1 MSTTTVSKLATAL
14 KIETEKLIAQLNDA
28 GIIVSVETDTITND
42 QKLTLLNHLRGSHGT
57 KTEIKSP
64 KKLTVN
70 RRSQS
75 ELKLSGGFGTSRTV
89 NVEVRKKATY
99 VNKDSLLE
107 EAKEAEEIERLAKE
121 AAEKEAQED
130 AKRKVEEAKSTELNP
145 QAEQVA
151 DPIQAPESQNI
162 NDPIKDKAKKKWKKT
177 KHEKPSDPFEMKE
190 LHVKGNVKK
199 RKKRQV
205 KRSVN
210 LSSIDQ
216 SHSFEKPTQPVV
228 KSIEIPTSISPQEI
242 AQKLAMKVS
251 EVISVMIGQG
261 IMATG
266 NDHIDQDTAILVIE
280 ELGHKA
286 IPMDE
291 RSVEDSV
298 FDEQINEND
307 ALKRPP
313 VVTIMGHVDHGK
325 TSLLDYIRK
334 SKVTDGEAGGITQH
348 IGAYTIDVKEQRIT
362 FLDTPGHAA
371 FSQMRSR
378 GANITD
384 IVILVVSA
392 DDGVKPQTEEAIEH
406 ARNAGV
412 PIIVAINK
420 IDKPEANPEKVKN
433 ELMGLEIIP
442 EELGGDVLFV
452 NVSALNGDGVD
463 HLLESILLQSEVL
476 ELTAPFEGR
485 PIGSVIES
493 GVESG
498 KGPVATVLVSEGR
511 LNKGDLVIVGEEYGK
526 ARILLN
532 EMGEELTEAN
542 PSMPVKVYGLS
553 GAPNTGD
560 ELRQADSERQAKE
573 ISDSRKENRK
583 KNTLNEKQ
591 AQKMKSFMESSGTD
605 KKVISVMIKADVR
618 GSAEAIKDS
627 LLNLSNEEVDV
638 DIISNSIGGITESDL
653 NLADASNAFVIGFNV
668 RADNT
673 ARKLLKDSSVEVKY
687 YSIIYE
693 TIEDISNMISGLS
706 APIIRE
712 EICGLAEVRDVFDS
726 PSLGKIAGCLVIDGT
741 VIRAN
746 PIRVLRDNTVIYE
759 GELESLRRFKDDV
772 NEVKSGTECGIG
784 VKNYNDVKVGDQ
796 IECYRTIEVKK

>member
-14 KIETEKLIAQLNDA
+14 KIKPEKLISQLNEA
-28 GIIVSVETDTITND
+28 GISVSTDLDTITND
-42 QKLTLLNHLRGSHGT
+42 QKLTLLNHLRGSHAT
-57 KTEIKSP
+57 KSEIKSP

-89 NVEVRKKATY
+89 NVEVKKKTTY

-107 EAKEAEEIERLAKE
+107 EAKAAEETEKVAKEAEEKKAI
-121 AAEKEAQED
+121 Q
-130 AKRKVEEAKSTELNP
+130 EAKMKEGESRAYDSSQEKKQTPSTTDNL
-145 QAEQVA
+145 
-151 DPIQAPESQNI
+151 ESQNI
-162 NDPIKDKAKKKWKKT
+162 NQPSKEQAKKKWKKT

-190 LHVKGNVKK
+190 LHVKGNVKR

-205 KRSVN
+205 RRSVN
-210 LSSIDQ
+210 LSTIDQ
-216 SHSFEKPTQPVV
+216 SHSFEKPNAPVV

-251 EVISVMIGQG
+251 EIISVMIGQG

-266 NDHIDQDTAILVIE
+266 NDHIDQDTAILVVE

-291 RSVEDSV
+291 RSIEDSV
-298 FDEQINEND
+298 FDEQINENE

-348 IGAYTIDVKEQRIT
+348 IGAYTIDVNDKEIT

-384 IVILVVSA
+384 IVILVVAA
-392 DDGVKPQTEEAIEH
+392 DDGVKPQTEEAIDH
-406 ARNAGV
+406 AKNAGV
-412 PIIVAINK
+412 PIIVAVNK
-420 IDKPEANPEKVKN
+420 IDKPEANAEKVKN
-433 ELMGLEIIP
+433 DLMGFEIIP
-442 EELGGDVLFV
+442 EDLGGDVMFV
-452 NVSALNGDGVD
+452 NVSAISGEGVD
-463 HLLESILLQSEVL
+463 DLLESILLQSEVL
-476 ELTAPFEGR
+476 DLSAPYEGR
-485 PIGSVIES
+485 PIGTVIES

-498 KGPVATVLVSEGR
+498 KGPVATILISEGK
-511 LNKGDLVIVGEEYGK
+511 LTKGDLIIVGEEYGR

-532 EMGEELTEAN
+532 EMGEELTEAS

-553 GAPNTGD
+553 GAPNTGN
-560 ELRQADSERQAKE
+560 ELRQVESEKQAKE
-573 ISDSRKENRK
+573 ISESRKDNRK

-591 AQKMKSFMESSGTD
+591 AQKMKSFMESTGTD

-627 LLNLSNEEVDV
+627 LMKLSNEEVEV

-653 NLADASNAFVIGFNV
+653 NLAEASDAFVIGFNV

-673 ARKLLKDSSVEVKY
+673 ARKLLKESPVEVKY

-693 TIEDISNMISGLS
+693 TIEDISNMISGMA

-741 VIRAN
+741 VIRSN
-746 PIRVLRDNTVIYE
+746 PIRVLRENTVIYE

-772 NEVKSGTECGIG
+772 KEVKSGTECGIG
-784 VKNYNDVKVGDQ
+784 VKNYNDVKSGDQ
-796 IECYRTIEVKK
+796 IECYRTVEVKK

>member
-121 AAEKEAQED
+121 AAEKEAQDD

-406 ARNAGV
+406 ARNADV

>member
-14 KIETEKLIAQLNDA
+14 KIKPEKLISQLNDA
-28 GIIVSVETDTITND
+28 GITVSNDLDTITND

-57 KTEIKSP
+57 KSEIKSP

-89 NVEVRKKATY
+89 NEEVKKKTTY

-107 EAKEAEEIERLAKE
+107 EAKAAEETEKVAKEAEEKIAI
-121 AAEKEAQED
+121 
-130 AKRKVEEAKSTELNP
+130 EEAKMKEEESRANDTSQKKKQASSTPNN
-145 QAEQVA
+145 
-151 DPIQAPESQNI
+151 IESQNI
-162 NDPIKDKAKKKWKKT
+162 NEPIKEQAKKKWKKT
-177 KHEKPSDPFEMKE
+177 KHEKSSDPFEMKE
-190 LHVKGNVKK
+190 LHVKGNVKR

-205 KRSVN
+205 RRSVN
-210 LSSIDQ
+210 LSTIDQ
-216 SHSFEKPTQPVV
+216 SHSFEKPNAPVV

-242 AQKLAMKVS
+242 AQKLSMKVS
-251 EVISVMIGQG
+251 EIISVMIGQG

-266 NDHIDQDTAILVIE
+266 NDHIDQDTAILVVE

-298 FDEQINEND
+298 FDEQINENE

-348 IGAYTIDVKEQRIT
+348 IGAYTIDVNDKEIT

-384 IVILVVSA
+384 IVILVVAA
-392 DDGVKPQTEEAIEH
+392 DDGVKPQTEEAIDH
-406 ARNAGV
+406 AKNAGV
-412 PIIVAINK
+412 PIIVAVNK
-420 IDKPEANPEKVKN
+420 IDKPEANQEKVRN
-433 ELMGLEIIP
+433 DLMGFEIIP
-442 EELGGDVLFV
+442 EDLGGDVMFV
-452 NVSALNGDGVD
+452 NVSAITGEGVED
-463 HLLESILLQSEVL
+463 LLESILLQSEVL
-476 ELTAPFEGR
+476 DLSAPFEGR
-485 PIGSVIES
+485 PIGTVIES

-498 KGPVATVLVSEGR
+498 KGPVATILISEGK
-511 LNKGDLVIVGEEYGK
+511 LTKGDLIIVGEEYGRS
-526 ARILLN
+526 RILLN
-532 EMGEELTEAN
+532 EMGEELTEAT

-553 GAPNTGD
+553 GAPNTGN
-560 ELRQADSERQAKE
+560 ELRQVDSEKQAKE
-573 ISDSRKENRK
+573 ISESRKDNRK

-591 AQKMKSFMESSGTD
+591 AQKMKSFMESTNTD

-627 LLNLSNEEVDV
+627 LLKLSNDEVEV

-653 NLADASNAFVIGFNV
+653 NLAEASDAFVIGFNV

-673 ARKLLKDSSVEVKY
+673 ARKLLKESPVEIRY

-693 TIEDISNMISGLS
+693 TIEDINNMISGLA

-741 VIRAN
+741 VIRSN
-746 PIRVLRDNTVIYE
+746 PIRVLRENTVIYE

-772 NEVKSGTECGIG
+772 KEVKSGTECGIG
-784 VKNYNDVKVGDQ
+784 VKNYNDVKSGDQ
-796 IECYRTIEVKK
+796 IECYRTVEVKK

>member
-14 KIETEKLIAQLNDA
+14 KIEPEKLISQLNDA
-28 GIIVSVETDTITND
+28 GITVSNDLDTITND

-57 KTEIKSP
+57 KSEIKSP

-89 NVEVRKKATY
+89 NVEVKKKTTY

-107 EAKEAEEIERLAKE
+107 EAKAAEETEKVAKEAEEKIAIEE
-121 AAEKEAQED
+121 
-130 AKRKVEEAKSTELNP
+130 AKRKQDESRAHDLSQEKK
-145 QAEQVA
+145 
-151 DPIQAPESQNI
+151 QAPSTPNNIESQNI
-162 NDPIKDKAKKKWKKT
+162 NEPIKEQAKKKWKKT
-177 KHEKPSDPFEMKE
+177 KHEKSSDPFEMKE
-190 LHVKGNVKK
+190 LHVKGNVKR

-205 KRSVN
+205 RRSVN
-210 LSSIDQ
+210 LSTIDQ
-216 SHSFEKPTQPVV
+216 SHSFEKPNAPVV

-242 AQKLAMKVS
+242 AQKLSMKVS
-251 EVISVMIGQG
+251 EIISVMIGQG

-266 NDHIDQDTAILVIE
+266 NDHIDQDTAILVVE

-298 FDEQINEND
+298 FDEQINENE

-348 IGAYTIDVKEQRIT
+348 IGAYTIDVNDKEIT

-384 IVILVVSA
+384 IVILVVAA
-392 DDGVKPQTEEAIEH
+392 DDGVKPQTEEAIDH
-406 ARNAGV
+406 AKNAGV
-412 PIIVAINK
+412 PIIVAVNK
-420 IDKPEANPEKVKN
+420 IDKPEANQEKVRN
-433 ELMGLEIIP
+433 DLMGFEIIP
-442 EELGGDVLFV
+442 EDLGGDVMFV
-452 NVSALNGDGVD
+452 NVSAISGEGVED
-463 HLLESILLQSEVL
+463 LLESILLQSEVL
-476 ELTAPFEGR
+476 DLSAPFEGR
-485 PIGSVIES
+485 PIGTVIES

-498 KGPVATVLVSEGR
+498 KGPVATILISEGK
-511 LNKGDLVIVGEEYGK
+511 LTKGDLIIVGEEYGRS
-526 ARILLN
+526 RILLN
-532 EMGEELTEAN
+532 EMGEELTEAT

-553 GAPNTGD
+553 GAPNTGN
-560 ELRQADSERQAKE
+560 ELRQVDSEKQAKE
-573 ISDSRKENRK
+573 ISESRKDNRK

-591 AQKMKSFMESSGTD
+591 AQKMKSFMESTNTD

-627 LLNLSNEEVDV
+627 LLKLSNEEVEV

-653 NLADASNAFVIGFNV
+653 NLAEASNAFVIGFNV

-673 ARKLLKDSSVEVKY
+673 ARKLLKESPVEIRY

-693 TIEDISNMISGLS
+693 TIEDISNMISGLA

-741 VIRAN
+741 VIRSN
-746 PIRVLRDNTVIYE
+746 PIRVLRENTVIYE

-772 NEVKSGTECGIG
+772 KEVKSGTECGIG
-784 VKNYNDVKVGDQ
+784 VKNYNDVKSGDQ
-796 IECYRTIEVKK
+796 IECYRTVEVKK

>member
-14 KIETEKLIAQLNDA
+14 KIEPEKLISQLNDA
-28 GIIVSVETDTITND
+28 GITVSNDLDTITND

-57 KTEIKSP
+57 KSEIKSP

-89 NVEVRKKATY
+89 NVEVKKKTTY

-107 EAKEAEEIERLAKE
+107 EAKAAEETEKVAKEAEEKIAIEE
-121 AAEKEAQED
+121 
-130 AKRKVEEAKSTELNP
+130 AKRKEEVSRAHDTNQKKKQASSTPNNL
-145 QAEQVA
+145 
-151 DPIQAPESQNI
+151 ESQNI
-162 NDPIKDKAKKKWKKT
+162 NEPSKEQAKKKWKKT
-177 KHEKPSDPFEMKE
+177 KHEKSSDPFEMKE
-190 LHVKGNVKK
+190 LHVKGNVKR

-205 KRSVN
+205 RRSVN
-210 LSSIDQ
+210 LSTIDQ
-216 SHSFEKPTQPVV
+216 SHSFEKPNAPVV

-242 AQKLAMKVS
+242 AQKLSMKVS
-251 EVISVMIGQG
+251 EIISVMIGQG

-266 NDHIDQDTAILVIE
+266 NDHIDQDTAILVVE

-298 FDEQINEND
+298 FDEQINENE

-348 IGAYTIDVKEQRIT
+348 IGAYTIDVNDKEIT

-384 IVILVVSA
+384 IVILVVAA
-392 DDGVKPQTEEAIEH
+392 DDGVKPQTEEAIDH
-406 ARNAGV
+406 AKNAGV
-412 PIIVAINK
+412 PIIVAVNK
-420 IDKPEANPEKVKN
+420 IDKPEANQEKVRN
-433 ELMGLEIIP
+433 DLMGFEIIP
-442 EELGGDVLFV
+442 EDLGGDVMFV
-452 NVSALNGDGVD
+452 NVSAITGEGVED
-463 HLLESILLQSEVL
+463 LLESILLQSEVL
-476 ELTAPFEGR
+476 DLSAPFEGR
-485 PIGSVIES
+485 PIGTVIES

-498 KGPVATVLVSEGR
+498 KGPVATILISEGK
-511 LNKGDLVIVGEEYGK
+511 LTKGDLIIVGEEYGRS
-526 ARILLN
+526 RILLN
-532 EMGEELTEAN
+532 EMGEELTEAT

-553 GAPNTGD
+553 GAPNTGN
-560 ELRQADSERQAKE
+560 ELRQVDSEKQAKE
-573 ISDSRKENRK
+573 ISESRKDNRK

-591 AQKMKSFMESSGTD
+591 AQKMKSFMESTNTD

-627 LLNLSNEEVDV
+627 LLKLSNEEVEV

-653 NLADASNAFVIGFNV
+653 NLAEASDAFVIGFNV

-673 ARKLLKDSSVEVKY
+673 ARKLLKESPVEVRY

-693 TIEDISNMISGLS
+693 TIEDISNMISGLA

-741 VIRAN
+741 VIRSK
-746 PIRVLRDNTVIYE
+746 PIRVLRENTVIYE

-772 NEVKSGTECGIG
+772 KEVKSGTECGIG
-784 VKNYNDVKVGDQ
+784 VKNYNDVKSGDQ
-796 IECYRTIEVKK
+796 IECYRTVEVKK

>member
-14 KIETEKLIAQLNDA
+14 KIEPEKLISQLNDA
-28 GIIVSVETDTITND
+28 GITVSNDLDTITND
-42 QKLTLLNHLRGSHGT
+42 QKLMLLNHLRGSHGT
-57 KTEIKSP
+57 KSEIKSP

-89 NVEVRKKATY
+89 NVEVKKKTTY

-107 EAKEAEEIERLAKE
+107 EAKAAEETEKVAKEAEEKIAI
-121 AAEKEAQED
+121 
-130 AKRKVEEAKSTELNP
+130 EEAKMKEEESRANDTSQKKKEASSTPNN
-145 QAEQVA
+145 
-151 DPIQAPESQNI
+151 IESQNI
-162 NDPIKDKAKKKWKKT
+162 NEPIKEQAKKKWKKT
-177 KHEKPSDPFEMKE
+177 KHEKSSDPFEMKE
-190 LHVKGNVKK
+190 LHVKGNVKR

-205 KRSVN
+205 RRSVN
-210 LSSIDQ
+210 LSTIDQ
-216 SHSFEKPTQPVV
+216 SHSFEKPNAPVV

-242 AQKLAMKVS
+242 AQKLSMKVS
-251 EVISVMIGQG
+251 EIISVMIGQG

-266 NDHIDQDTAILVIE
+266 NDHIDQDTAILVVE

-298 FDEQINEND
+298 FDEQINENE

-348 IGAYTIDVKEQRIT
+348 IGAYTIDVNDKEIT

-384 IVILVVSA
+384 IVILVVAA
-392 DDGVKPQTEEAIEH
+392 DDGVKPQTEEAIDH
-406 ARNAGV
+406 AKNAGV
-412 PIIVAINK
+412 PIIVAVNK
-420 IDKPEANPEKVKN
+420 IDKPEANQEKVRN
-433 ELMGLEIIP
+433 DLMGFEIIP
-442 EELGGDVLFV
+442 EDLGGDVMFV
-452 NVSALNGDGVD
+452 NVSAITGEGVED
-463 HLLESILLQSEVL
+463 LLESILLQSEVL
-476 ELTAPFEGR
+476 DLSAPFEGR
-485 PIGSVIES
+485 PIGTVIES

-498 KGPVATVLVSEGR
+498 KGPVATILISEGK
-511 LNKGDLVIVGEEYGK
+511 LTKGDLIIVGEEYGRS
-526 ARILLN
+526 RILLN
-532 EMGEELTEAN
+532 EMGEELTEAT

-553 GAPNTGD
+553 GAPNTGN
-560 ELRQADSERQAKE
+560 ELRQVDSEKQAKE
-573 ISDSRKENRK
+573 ISESRKDNRK

-591 AQKMKSFMESSGTD
+591 AQKMKSFMESTNTD

-627 LLNLSNEEVDV
+627 LLKLSNEEVEV

-653 NLADASNAFVIGFNV
+653 NLAEASDAFVIGFNV

-673 ARKLLKDSSVEVKY
+673 ARKLLKESPVEIRY

-693 TIEDISNMISGLS
+693 TIEDISNMISGLA

-741 VIRAN
+741 VIRSN
-746 PIRVLRDNTVIYE
+746 PIRVLRENTVIYE

-772 NEVKSGTECGIG
+772 KEVKSGTECGIG
-784 VKNYNDVKVGDQ
+784 VKNYNDVKSGDQ
-796 IECYRTIEVKK
+796 IECYRTVEVKK

>member
-14 KIETEKLIAQLNDA
+14 KIKPEKLISQLKDA
-28 GIIVSVETDTITND
+28 GISVSAESDTITND

-57 KTEIKSP
+57 KSEIKSP

-89 NVEVRKKATY
+89 NVEIRKKATY

-107 EAKEAEEIERLAKE
+107 EAKAAEESEKSAKEAEEKIAIE
-121 AAEKEAQED
+121 EAQKEE
-130 AKRKVEEAKSTELNP
+130 VEKS
-145 QAEQVA
+145 
-151 DPIQAPESQNI
+151 IESTTQ
-162 NDPIKDKAKKKWKKT
+162 IKESDRTSDSQITNEPTKDQQKKKWKKT
-177 KHEKPSDPFEMKE
+177 KHEKPVDPFEMKE
-190 LHVKGNVKK
+190 LHVKGNVKR
-199 RKKRQV
+199 RKKRQP

-216 SHSFEKPTQPVV
+216 SHTFEKPTQAVV
-228 KSIEIPTSISPQEI
+228 KTIDIPTSISPQEI

-266 NDHIDQDTAILVIE
+266 NDHIDQDTAILVVE

-286 IPMDE
+286 LPMDE
-291 RSVEDSV
+291 RSIEDSV
-298 FDEQINEND
+298 FDQQINEHE
-307 ALKRPP
+307 AAKRPP

-334 SKVTDGEAGGITQH
+334 TKVTEGEAGGITQH
-348 IGAYTIDVKEQRIT
+348 IGAYTIDVNNQQIT

-384 IVILVVSA
+384 IVILVVAS

-420 IDKPEANPEKVKN
+420 IDKPEANTEKVKN
-433 ELMGLEIIP
+433 ELMGLEVIP
-442 EELGGDVLFV
+442 EDLGGDVLFV
-452 NVSALNGDGVD
+452 NVSAHSGEGIED
-463 HLLESILLQSEVL
+463 LLESILLQAEVL
-476 ELTAPFEGR
+476 DLNAPFEGR

-498 KGPVATVLVSEGR
+498 KGAVATILISEGK
-511 LNKGDLVIVGEEYGK
+511 LAKGDLIIVGEEFGR

-532 EMGEELTEAN
+532 EIGEQLSEAT

-560 ELRQADSERQAKE
+560 ELRQVDSERQAKE
-573 ISDSRKENRK
+573 ISESRKENRK

-591 AQKMKSFMESSGTD
+591 AQKMKSFMESSDTN
-605 KKVISVMIKADVR
+605 KKVISIMIKADVR

-627 LLNLSNEEVDV
+627 LLKLSNDEVEI

-653 NLADASNAFVIGFNV
+653 NLAEASDSFVIGFNV
-668 RADNT
+668 RADNS
-673 ARKLLKDSSVEVKY
+673 ARKLLKDSPIEVKY

-693 TIEDISNMISGLS
+693 TIEDISNMVSGMAS
-706 APIIRE
+706 PVIKE
-712 EICGLAEVRDVFDS
+712 EICGLAEVRDIFDS

-741 VIRAN
+741 VIKSN

-784 VKNYNDVKVGDQ
+784 VKNYNDVKAGDQ
-796 IECYRTIEVKK
+796 IECYRSVEVKK

>member
-14 KIETEKLIAQLNDA
+14 KIKPEKLISQLNDA
-28 GIIVSVETDTITND
+28 GITVSNDLDTITND

-57 KTEIKSP
+57 KSEIKSP

-89 NVEVRKKATY
+89 NVEVKKKTTY

-107 EAKEAEEIERLAKE
+107 EAKAAEETEKVAKEAEEKIAIEE
-121 AAEKEAQED
+121 
-130 AKRKVEEAKSTELNP
+130 AKRKEEESRANDTSQKKKQESSTPNNL
-145 QAEQVA
+145 
-151 DPIQAPESQNI
+151 ESQNI
-162 NDPIKDKAKKKWKKT
+162 NEPSKEQAKKKWKKT
-177 KHEKPSDPFEMKE
+177 KHEKSSDPFEMKE
-190 LHVKGNVKK
+190 LHVKGNVK
-199 RKKRQV
+199 RRRKRQV
-205 KRSVN
+205 RRSVN
-210 LSSIDQ
+210 LSTIDQ
-216 SHSFEKPTQPVV
+216 SHSFEKPNAPVV

-242 AQKLAMKVS
+242 AQKLSMKVN
-251 EVISVMIGQG
+251 EIISVMIGQG

-266 NDHIDQDTAILVIE
+266 NDHIDQDTAILVVE

-298 FDEQINEND
+298 FDEQINENE

-334 SKVTDGEAGGITQH
+334 SKVTDEEAGGITQH
-348 IGAYTIDVKEQRIT
+348 IGAYTIDVNDKEIT

-384 IVILVVSA
+384 IVILVVAA
-392 DDGVKPQTEEAIEH
+392 DDGVKPQTEEAIDH
-406 ARNAGV
+406 AKNAGV
-412 PIIVAINK
+412 PIIVAVNK
-420 IDKPEANPEKVKN
+420 IDKPEANQEKVRN
-433 ELMGLEIIP
+433 DLMGFEIIP
-442 EELGGDVLFV
+442 EDLGGDVMFV
-452 NVSALNGDGVD
+452 NVSAISGEGVED
-463 HLLESILLQSEVL
+463 LLDSILLQSEVL
-476 ELTAPFEGR
+476 DLSAPFEGR
-485 PIGSVIES
+485 PIGTVIES

-498 KGPVATVLVSEGR
+498 KGPVATILIREGK
-511 LNKGDLVIVGEEYGK
+511 LTKGDLIIVGEEYGRS
-526 ARILLN
+526 RILLN
-532 EMGEELTEAN
+532 EMGEELTEAT

-553 GAPNTGD
+553 GAPNTGN
-560 ELRQADSERQAKE
+560 ELRQVDSEKQAKE
-573 ISDSRKENRK
+573 ISESRKDNRK

-591 AQKMKSFMESSGTD
+591 AQKMKSFMESTNTD

-627 LLNLSNEEVDV
+627 LLKLSNEEVEV

-653 NLADASNAFVIGFNV
+653 NLAEASDAFVIGFNV

-673 ARKLLKDSSVEVKY
+673 ARKLLKESPVEIRY

-693 TIEDISNMISGLS
+693 TIEDISNMISGLA

-741 VIRAN
+741 VIRSN
-746 PIRVLRDNTVIYE
+746 PIRVLRENTVIYE

-772 NEVKSGTECGIG
+772 KEVKSGTECGIG
-784 VKNYNDVKVGDQ
+784 VKNYNDVKSGDQ
-796 IECYRTIEVKK
+796 IECYRTVEVKK

>member
-14 KIETEKLIAQLNDA
+14 KIEPEKLISQLNDA
-28 GIIVSVETDTITND
+28 GITVSNDLDTITND

-57 KTEIKSP
+57 KSEIKSP

-89 NVEVRKKATY
+89 NVEVKKKTTY

-107 EAKEAEEIERLAKE
+107 EAKAAEETEKVAKEAEEKIAIEE
-121 AAEKEAQED
+121 
-130 AKRKVEEAKSTELNP
+130 AKRKQDESRAH
-145 QAEQVA
+145 
-151 DPIQAPESQNI
+151 DPSQEKKQAPSTPNNIESQNI
-162 NDPIKDKAKKKWKKT
+162 NEPIKEQAKKKWKKT
-177 KHEKPSDPFEMKE
+177 KHEKSSDPFEMKE
-190 LHVKGNVKK
+190 LHVKGNVKR

-205 KRSVN
+205 RRSVN
-210 LSSIDQ
+210 LSTIDQ
-216 SHSFEKPTQPVV
+216 SHSFEKPNAPVV

-242 AQKLAMKVS
+242 AQKLSMKVS
-251 EVISVMIGQG
+251 EIISVMIGQG

-266 NDHIDQDTAILVIE
+266 NDHIDQDTAILVVE
-280 ELGHKA
+280 ELGHEA

-298 FDEQINEND
+298 FDEQINENE

-348 IGAYTIDVKEQRIT
+348 IGAYTIDVDDKEIT

-384 IVILVVSA
+384 IVILVVAA
-392 DDGVKPQTEEAIEH
+392 DDGVKPQTEEAIDH
-406 ARNAGV
+406 AKNAGV
-412 PIIVAINK
+412 PIIVAVNK
-420 IDKPEANPEKVKN
+420 IDKPEANQEKVRN
-433 ELMGLEIIP
+433 DLMGFEIIP
-442 EELGGDVLFV
+442 EDLGGDVMFV
-452 NVSALNGDGVD
+452 NVSAITGEGVED
-463 HLLESILLQSEVL
+463 LLESILLQSEVL
-476 ELTAPFEGR
+476 DLSAPFEGR
-485 PIGSVIES
+485 PIGTVIES

-498 KGPVATVLVSEGR
+498 KGPVATILISEGK
-511 LNKGDLVIVGEEYGK
+511 LTKGDLIIVGEEYGRS
-526 ARILLN
+526 RILLN
-532 EMGEELTEAN
+532 EMGEELTEAT

-553 GAPNTGD
+553 GAPNTGN
-560 ELRQADSERQAKE
+560 ELRQVDSEKQAKE
-573 ISDSRKENRK
+573 ISESRKDNRK

-591 AQKMKSFMESSGTD
+591 AQKMKSFMESTNTD

-627 LLNLSNEEVDV
+627 LLKLSNEEVEV

-653 NLADASNAFVIGFNV
+653 NLAEASDAFVIGFNV

-673 ARKLLKDSSVEVKY
+673 ARKLLKESPVEVRY

-693 TIEDISNMISGLS
+693 TIEDISNMISGLA

-741 VIRAN
+741 VIRSN
-746 PIRVLRDNTVIYE
+746 PIRVLRENTVIYE

-772 NEVKSGTECGIG
+772 KEVKSGTECGIG
-784 VKNYNDVKVGDQ
+784 VKNYNDVKSGDQ
-796 IECYRTIEVKK
+796 IECYRTVEVKK

>member
-1 MSTTTVSKLATAL
+1 
-14 KIETEKLIAQLNDA
+14 
-28 GIIVSVETDTITND
+28 
-42 QKLTLLNHLRGSHGT
+42 
-57 KTEIKSP
+57 
-64 KKLTVN
+64 
-70 RRSQS
+70 
-75 ELKLSGGFGTSRTV
+75 
-89 NVEVRKKATY
+89 
-99 VNKDSLLE
+99 
-107 EAKEAEEIERLAKE
+107 
-121 AAEKEAQED
+121 
-130 AKRKVEEAKSTELNP
+130 
-145 QAEQVA
+145 
-151 DPIQAPESQNI
+151 
-162 NDPIKDKAKKKWKKT
+162 
-177 KHEKPSDPFEMKE
+177 MKE
-190 LHVKGNVKK
+190 LHVKGNVKR

-205 KRSVN
+205 RRSVN
-210 LSSIDQ
+210 LSTIDQ
-216 SHSFEKPTQPVV
+216 SHSFEKPNAPVV

-251 EVISVMIGQG
+251 EIISVMIGQG

-266 NDHIDQDTAILVIE
+266 NDHIDQDTAILVVE

-298 FDEQINEND
+298 FDEQINENA

-348 IGAYTIDVKEQRIT
+348 IGAYTIEVNDKEIT

-384 IVILVVSA
+384 IVILVVAA
-392 DDGVKPQTEEAIEH
+392 DDSVKPQTEEAIDH
-406 ARNAGV
+406 AKNAGV
-412 PIIVAINK
+412 PIIVAVNK
-420 IDKPEANPEKVKN
+420 IDKPEANAEKVRN
-433 ELMGLEIIP
+433 DLMGSEIIP
-442 EELGGDVLFV
+442 EDLGGDVMFV
-452 NVSALNGDGVD
+452 NVSAITGEGVD
-463 HLLESILLQSEVL
+463 DLLESILLQSEVL
-476 ELTAPFEGR
+476 DLSAPFEGR
-485 PIGSVIES
+485 PIGTVIES

-498 KGPVATVLVSEGR
+498 KGPVATILISEGK
-511 LNKGDLVIVGEEYGK
+511 LTKGDLIIVGEEYGR

-532 EMGEELTEAN
+532 EMGEELTEAS

-553 GAPNTGD
+553 GAPNTGN
-560 ELRQADSERQAKE
+560 ELRQVDSEKQAKE
-573 ISDSRKENRK
+573 ISESRKDNRK

-591 AQKMKSFMESSGTD
+591 AQKMKSFMESTGTD
-605 KKVISVMIKADVR
+605 KKVISIMIKADVR

-627 LLNLSNEEVDV
+627 LMKLSNEEVEV

-653 NLADASNAFVIGFNV
+653 NLAEASDAFVIGFNV

-673 ARKLLKDSSVEVKY
+673 ARKLLKESPVEVKY

-693 TIEDISNMISGLS
+693 TIEDISNMISGMA

-741 VIRAN
+741 VIRSN
-746 PIRVLRDNTVIYE
+746 PIRVLRENTVIYE

-772 NEVKSGTECGIG
+772 KEVKSGTECGIG
-784 VKNYNDVKVGDQ
+784 VKNYNDVKSGDQ
-796 IECYRTIEVKK
+796 IECYRTVEVKK

>member
-14 KIETEKLIAQLNDA
+14 KIEPEKLISQLNDA
-28 GIIVSVETDTITND
+28 GITVSNDLDTITND

-57 KTEIKSP
+57 KSEIKSP

-89 NVEVRKKATY
+89 NVEVKKKTTY

-107 EAKEAEEIERLAKE
+107 EAKAAEETEKVAKEAEEKIAIEE
-121 AAEKEAQED
+121 
-130 AKRKVEEAKSTELNP
+130 AKRKDEVSRAH
-145 QAEQVA
+145 
-151 DPIQAPESQNI
+151 DPSQEKKQAPSTPNNIESQNI
-162 NDPIKDKAKKKWKKT
+162 NEPIKEQAKKKWKKT
-177 KHEKPSDPFEMKE
+177 KHEKSSDPFEMKE
-190 LHVKGNVKK
+190 LHVKGNVKR

-205 KRSVN
+205 RRSVN
-210 LSSIDQ
+210 LSTIDQ
-216 SHSFEKPTQPVV
+216 SHSFEKPNAPVV

-242 AQKLAMKVS
+242 AQKLSMKVS
-251 EVISVMIGQG
+251 EIISVMIGQG

-266 NDHIDQDTAILVIE
+266 NDHIDQDTAILVVE

-298 FDEQINEND
+298 FDEQINENE

-348 IGAYTIDVKEQRIT
+348 IGAYTIDVNDKEIT

-384 IVILVVSA
+384 IVILVVAA
-392 DDGVKPQTEEAIEH
+392 DDGVKPQTEEAIDH
-406 ARNAGV
+406 AKNAGV
-412 PIIVAINK
+412 PIIVAVNK
-420 IDKPEANPEKVKN
+420 IDKPEANQEKVRN
-433 ELMGLEIIP
+433 DLMGFEIIP
-442 EELGGDVLFV
+442 EDLGGDVMFV
-452 NVSALNGDGVD
+452 NVSAITGEGVED
-463 HLLESILLQSEVL
+463 LLESILLQSEVL
-476 ELTAPFEGR
+476 DLSAPFEGR
-485 PIGSVIES
+485 PIGTVIES

-498 KGPVATVLVSEGR
+498 KGPVATILISQGK
-511 LNKGDLVIVGEEYGK
+511 LTKGDLIIVGEEYGRS
-526 ARILLN
+526 RILLN
-532 EMGEELTEAN
+532 EMGEELTEAT

-553 GAPNTGD
+553 GAPNTGN
-560 ELRQADSERQAKE
+560 ELRQVDSEKQAKE
-573 ISDSRKENRK
+573 ISESRKDNRK

-591 AQKMKSFMESSGTD
+591 AQKMKSFMESTNTD

-627 LLNLSNEEVDV
+627 LLKLSNEEVEV

-653 NLADASNAFVIGFNV
+653 NLAEASDAFVIGFNV

-673 ARKLLKDSSVEVKY
+673 ARKLLKESPVEIRY

-693 TIEDISNMISGLS
+693 TIEDISNMISGLA

-741 VIRAN
+741 VIRSN
-746 PIRVLRDNTVIYE
+746 PIRVLRENTVIYE

-772 NEVKSGTECGIG
+772 KEVKSGTECGIG
-784 VKNYNDVKVGDQ
+784 VKNYNDVKSGDQ
-796 IECYRTIEVKK
+796 IECYRTVEVKK

>member
-14 KIETEKLIAQLNDA
+14 KIKPEKLISQLNDA
-28 GIIVSVETDTITND
+28 GITVSNDLDTITND

-57 KTEIKSP
+57 KSEIKSP

-89 NVEVRKKATY
+89 NVEVKKKTTY

-107 EAKEAEEIERLAKE
+107 EAKAAEETEKVAKEAEEKIAIEE
-121 AAEKEAQED
+121 
-130 AKRKVEEAKSTELNP
+130 AKRKQDESRAHDLSQEKK
-145 QAEQVA
+145 
-151 DPIQAPESQNI
+151 QAPSTPNNIESQNI
-162 NDPIKDKAKKKWKKT
+162 NEPIKEQAKKKWKKT
-177 KHEKPSDPFEMKE
+177 KHEKSSDPFEMKE
-190 LHVKGNVKK
+190 LHVKGNVKR

-205 KRSVN
+205 RRSVN
-210 LSSIDQ
+210 LSTIDQ
-216 SHSFEKPTQPVV
+216 SHSFEKPNAPVV

-242 AQKLAMKVS
+242 AQKLSMKVS
-251 EVISVMIGQG
+251 EIISVMIGQG

-266 NDHIDQDTAILVIE
+266 NDHIDQDTAILVVE

-298 FDEQINEND
+298 FDEQINENE

-348 IGAYTIDVKEQRIT
+348 IGAYTIDVNDKEIT

-384 IVILVVSA
+384 IVILVVAA
-392 DDGVKPQTEEAIEH
+392 DDGVKPQTEEAIDH
-406 ARNAGV
+406 AKNAGV
-412 PIIVAINK
+412 PIIVAVNK
-420 IDKPEANPEKVKN
+420 IDKPEANQEKVRN
-433 ELMGLEIIP
+433 DLMGFEIIP
-442 EELGGDVLFV
+442 EDLGGDVMFV
-452 NVSALNGDGVD
+452 NVSAITGEGVED
-463 HLLESILLQSEVL
+463 LLESILLQSEVL
-476 ELTAPFEGR
+476 DLSAPFEGR
-485 PIGSVIES
+485 PIGTVIES

-498 KGPVATVLVSEGR
+498 KGPVATILISEGK
-511 LNKGDLVIVGEEYGK
+511 LTKGDLIIVGEEYGRS
-526 ARILLN
+526 RILLN
-532 EMGEELTEAN
+532 EMGEELTEAT

-553 GAPNTGD
+553 GAPNTGN
-560 ELRQADSERQAKE
+560 ELRQVDSEKQAKE
-573 ISDSRKENRK
+573 ISESRKDNRK

-591 AQKMKSFMESSGTD
+591 AQKMKSFMESSNTD

-627 LLNLSNEEVDV
+627 LLKLSNEEVEV

-653 NLADASNAFVIGFNV
+653 NLAEASDAFVIGFNV

-673 ARKLLKDSSVEVKY
+673 ARKLLKESPVEIRY

-693 TIEDISNMISGLS
+693 TIEDISNMISGLA

-741 VIRAN
+741 VIRSN
-746 PIRVLRDNTVIYE
+746 PIRVLRENTVIYE

-772 NEVKSGTECGIG
+772 KEVKSGTECGIG
-784 VKNYNDVKVGDQ
+784 VKNYNDVKSGDQ
-796 IECYRTIEVKK
+796 IECYRTVEVKK

>member
-14 KIETEKLIAQLNDA
+14 KIEPEKLISQLNDA
-28 GIIVSVETDTITND
+28 GITVSNDLDTITND

-57 KTEIKSP
+57 KSEIKSP

-89 NVEVRKKATY
+89 NVEVKKKTTY

-107 EAKEAEEIERLAKE
+107 EAKAAEETEKVAKEAEEKIAIEE
-121 AAEKEAQED
+121 
-130 AKRKVEEAKSTELNP
+130 AKRKQDESRAHDLSQEKN
-145 QAEQVA
+145 
-151 DPIQAPESQNI
+151 QAPSTPNNIESQNI
-162 NDPIKDKAKKKWKKT
+162 NEPIKEQAKKKWKKT
-177 KHEKPSDPFEMKE
+177 KHEKSSDPFEMKE
-190 LHVKGNVKK
+190 LHVKGNVKR

-205 KRSVN
+205 RRSVN
-210 LSSIDQ
+210 LSTIDQ
-216 SHSFEKPTQPVV
+216 SHSFEKPNAPVV

-242 AQKLAMKVS
+242 AQKLSMKVS
-251 EVISVMIGQG
+251 EIISVMIGQG

-266 NDHIDQDTAILVIE
+266 NDHIDQDTAILVVE

-298 FDEQINEND
+298 FDEQINENE

-348 IGAYTIDVKEQRIT
+348 IGAYTIDVNDKEIT

-384 IVILVVSA
+384 IVILVVAA
-392 DDGVKPQTEEAIEH
+392 DDGVKPQTEEAIDH
-406 ARNAGV
+406 AKNAGV
-412 PIIVAINK
+412 PIIVAVNK
-420 IDKPEANPEKVKN
+420 IDKPEANQEKVRN
-433 ELMGLEIIP
+433 DLMGFEIIP
-442 EELGGDVLFV
+442 EDLGGDVMFV
-452 NVSALNGDGVD
+452 NVSAITGEGVED
-463 HLLESILLQSEVL
+463 LLESILLQSEVL
-476 ELTAPFEGR
+476 DLSAPFEGR
-485 PIGSVIES
+485 PIGTVIES

-498 KGPVATVLVSEGR
+498 KGPVATILISEGK
-511 LNKGDLVIVGEEYGK
+511 LTKGDLIIVGEEYGRS
-526 ARILLN
+526 RILLN
-532 EMGEELTEAN
+532 EMGEELTEAT

-553 GAPNTGD
+553 VAPNTGN
-560 ELRQADSERQAKE
+560 ELRQLDSEKQAKE
-573 ISDSRKENRK
+573 ISESRKDNRK

-591 AQKMKSFMESSGTD
+591 AQKMKSFMESTNTD

-627 LLNLSNEEVDV
+627 LLKLSNEEVEV

-653 NLADASNAFVIGFNV
+653 NLAEASNAFVIGFNV

-673 ARKLLKDSSVEVKY
+673 ARKLLKESPVEVRY

-693 TIEDISNMISGLS
+693 TIEDISNMISGLA

-741 VIRAN
+741 VIRSN
-746 PIRVLRDNTVIYE
+746 PIRVLRENTVIYE

-772 NEVKSGTECGIG
+772 KEVKSGTECGIG
-784 VKNYNDVKVGDQ
+784 VKNYNDVKSGDQ
-796 IECYRTIEVKK
+796 IECYRTVEVKK

>member
-14 KIETEKLIAQLNDA
+14 KIEPEKLISQLNDA
-28 GIIVSVETDTITND
+28 GITVSNDLDTITND

-57 KTEIKSP
+57 KSEIKSP

-89 NVEVRKKATY
+89 NVEVKKKTTY

-107 EAKEAEEIERLAKE
+107 EAKAAEETEKVAKEAEEKIAI
-121 AAEKEAQED
+121 
-130 AKRKVEEAKSTELNP
+130 EEAKMKEEESRANDTSQKKKEASSTPNN
-145 QAEQVA
+145 
-151 DPIQAPESQNI
+151 IESQNI
-162 NDPIKDKAKKKWKKT
+162 NEPIKEQAKKKWKKT
-177 KHEKPSDPFEMKE
+177 KHEKSSDPFEMKE
-190 LHVKGNVKK
+190 LHVKGNVKR

-205 KRSVN
+205 RRSVN
-210 LSSIDQ
+210 LSTIDQ
-216 SHSFEKPTQPVV
+216 SHSFEKPNAPVV

-251 EVISVMIGQG
+251 EIISVMIGQG

-266 NDHIDQDTAILVIE
+266 NDHIDQDTAILVVE

-298 FDEQINEND
+298 FDEQINENE

-348 IGAYTIDVKEQRIT
+348 IGAYTIDVNDKEIT

-384 IVILVVSA
+384 IVILVVAA
-392 DDGVKPQTEEAIEH
+392 DDGVKPQTEEAIDH
-406 ARNAGV
+406 AKNAGV
-412 PIIVAINK
+412 PIIVAVNK
-420 IDKPEANPEKVKN
+420 IDKPEANQEKVRN
-433 ELMGLEIIP
+433 DLMGFEIIP
-442 EELGGDVLFV
+442 EDLGGDVMFV
-452 NVSALNGDGVD
+452 NVSAITGEGVED
-463 HLLESILLQSEVL
+463 LLESILLQSEVL
-476 ELTAPFEGR
+476 DLSAPFEGR
-485 PIGSVIES
+485 PIGTVIES

-498 KGPVATVLVSEGR
+498 KGPVATILISEGK
-511 LNKGDLVIVGEEYGK
+511 LTKGDLIIVGEEYGRS
-526 ARILLN
+526 RILLN
-532 EMGEELTEAN
+532 EMGEELTEAT

-553 GAPNTGD
+553 GAPNTGN
-560 ELRQADSERQAKE
+560 ELRQVDSEKQAKE
-573 ISDSRKENRK
+573 ISESRKDNRK

-591 AQKMKSFMESSGTD
+591 AQKMKSFMESTNTD

-627 LLNLSNEEVDV
+627 LLKLSNEEVEV

-653 NLADASNAFVIGFNV
+653 NLAEASNAFVIGFNV

-673 ARKLLKDSSVEVKY
+673 ARKLLKESPVEIRY

-693 TIEDISNMISGLS
+693 TIEDISNMISGLA

-741 VIRAN
+741 VIRSN
-746 PIRVLRDNTVIYE
+746 PIRVLRENTVIYE

-772 NEVKSGTECGIG
+772 KEVKSGTECGIG
-784 VKNYNDVKVGDQ
+784 VKNYNDVKSGDQ
-796 IECYRTIEVKK
+796 IECYRTVEVKK

>member
-14 KIETEKLIAQLNDA
+14 KIKPEKLISQLNDA
-28 GIIVSVETDTITND
+28 GISVSTDLDTITND
-42 QKLTLLNHLRGSHGT
+42 QKLTLLNHLRGSHAT
-57 KTEIKSP
+57 KSEIKSP

-89 NVEVRKKATY
+89 NVEVKKKTTY

-107 EAKEAEEIERLAKE
+107 EAKAAEETEKVAKEAEEKKAI
-121 AAEKEAQED
+121 
-130 AKRKVEEAKSTELNP
+130 EEAKMKEEESIAYDSSQEKKQTPSTTDNL
-145 QAEQVA
+145 
-151 DPIQAPESQNI
+151 ESQNI
-162 NDPIKDKAKKKWKKT
+162 NQPSKEQAKKKWKKT

-190 LHVKGNVKK
+190 LHVKGNVKR

-205 KRSVN
+205 RRSVN
-210 LSSIDQ
+210 LSTIDQ
-216 SHSFEKPTQPVV
+216 SHSFEKPNAPVV

-251 EVISVMIGQG
+251 EIISVMIGQG

-266 NDHIDQDTAILVIE
+266 NDHIDQDTAILVVE

-298 FDEQINEND
+298 FDEQINENE

-348 IGAYTIDVKEQRIT
+348 IGAYTIDVNDKEIT

-384 IVILVVSA
+384 IVILVVAA
-392 DDGVKPQTEEAIEH
+392 DDGVKPQTEEAIDH
-406 ARNAGV
+406 AKNAGV
-412 PIIVAINK
+412 PIIVAVNK
-420 IDKPEANPEKVKN
+420 IDKPEANAEKVKN
-433 ELMGLEIIP
+433 DLMGFEIIP
-442 EELGGDVLFV
+442 EDLGGDVMFV
-452 NVSALNGDGVD
+452 NVSAISGEGVD
-463 HLLESILLQSEVL
+463 DLLESILLQSEVL
-476 ELTAPFEGR
+476 DLSAPYEGR
-485 PIGSVIES
+485 PIGTVIES

-498 KGPVATVLVSEGR
+498 KGPVATILISEGK
-511 LNKGDLVIVGEEYGK
+511 LTKGDLIIVGEEYGR

-532 EMGEELTEAN
+532 EMGEELTEAS

-553 GAPNTGD
+553 GAPNTGN
-560 ELRQADSERQAKE
+560 ELRQVESEKQAKE
-573 ISDSRKENRK
+573 ISESRKDNRK

-591 AQKMKSFMESSGTD
+591 AQKMKSFMESTGTD

-627 LLNLSNEEVDV
+627 LMKLSNEEVEV

-653 NLADASNAFVIGFNV
+653 NLAEASDAFVIGFNV

-673 ARKLLKDSSVEVKY
+673 ARKLLKESPVEVKY

-693 TIEDISNMISGLS
+693 TIEDITNMISGMA

-741 VIRAN
+741 VIRSN
-746 PIRVLRDNTVIYE
+746 PIRVLRENTVIYE

-772 NEVKSGTECGIG
+772 KEVKSGTECGIG
-784 VKNYNDVKVGDQ
+784 VKNYNDVKSGDQ
-796 IECYRTIEVKK
+796 IECYRTVEVKK

>member
-14 KIETEKLIAQLNDA
+14 KIEPEKLISQLNDA
-28 GIIVSVETDTITND
+28 GITVSNDLDTITND

-57 KTEIKSP
+57 KSEIKSP

-89 NVEVRKKATY
+89 NVEVKKKTTY

-107 EAKEAEEIERLAKE
+107 EAKAAEETEKVAKEAEEKIAIEE
-121 AAEKEAQED
+121 
-130 AKRKVEEAKSTELNP
+130 AKRKQDESRAH
-145 QAEQVA
+145 
-151 DPIQAPESQNI
+151 DPSQEKKQAPSTPNNIESQNI
-162 NDPIKDKAKKKWKKT
+162 NEPIKEQAKKKWKKT
-177 KHEKPSDPFEMKE
+177 KHEKSSDPFEMKE
-190 LHVKGNVKK
+190 LHVKGNVKR

-205 KRSVN
+205 RRSVN
-210 LSSIDQ
+210 LSTIDQ
-216 SHSFEKPTQPVV
+216 SHSFEKPNAPVV

-251 EVISVMIGQG
+251 EIISVMIGQG

-266 NDHIDQDTAILVIE
+266 NDHIDQDTAILVVE

-298 FDEQINEND
+298 FDEQVNENE

-348 IGAYTIDVKEQRIT
+348 IGAYTIDVNDKEIT

-384 IVILVVSA
+384 IVILVVAA
-392 DDGVKPQTEEAIEH
+392 DDGVKPQTEEAIDH
-406 ARNAGV
+406 AKNAGV
-412 PIIVAINK
+412 PIIVAVNK
-420 IDKPEANPEKVKN
+420 IDKPEANQEKVRN
-433 ELMGLEIIP
+433 DLMGFEIIP
-442 EELGGDVLFV
+442 EDLGGDVMFV
-452 NVSALNGDGVD
+452 NVSAISGEGVED
-463 HLLESILLQSEVL
+463 LLESILLQSEVL
-476 ELTAPFEGR
+476 DLSAPFEGR
-485 PIGSVIES
+485 PIGTVIES

-498 KGPVATVLVSEGR
+498 KGPVATILISEGK
-511 LNKGDLVIVGEEYGK
+511 LTKGDLIIVGEEYGRS
-526 ARILLN
+526 RILLN
-532 EMGEELTEAN
+532 EMGEELTEAT

-553 GAPNTGD
+553 GAPNTGN
-560 ELRQADSERQAKE
+560 ELRQVDSEKQAKE
-573 ISDSRKENRK
+573 ISESRKDNRK

-591 AQKMKSFMESSGTD
+591 AQKMKSFMESTNTD

-627 LLNLSNEEVDV
+627 LLKLSNEEVEV

-653 NLADASNAFVIGFNV
+653 NLAEASDAFVIGFNV

-673 ARKLLKDSSVEVKY
+673 ARKLLKESPVEIRY

-693 TIEDISNMISGLS
+693 TIEDISNMISGLA

-741 VIRAN
+741 VIRSN
-746 PIRVLRDNTVIYE
+746 PIRVLRENTVIYE

-772 NEVKSGTECGIG
+772 KEVKSGTECGIG
-784 VKNYNDVKVGDQ
+784 VKNYNDVKSGDQ
-796 IECYRTIEVKK
+796 IECYRTVEVKK

>member
-14 KIETEKLIAQLNDA
+14 KIEPEKLISQLNDA
-28 GIIVSVETDTITND
+28 GITVSNDLDTITND

-57 KTEIKSP
+57 KSEIKSP

-89 NVEVRKKATY
+89 NVEVKKKTTY
-99 VNKDSLLE
+99 VNRDSLLE
-107 EAKEAEEIERLAKE
+107 EAKAAEETEKVAKEAEEKIAIEE
-121 AAEKEAQED
+121 
-130 AKRKVEEAKSTELNP
+130 AKRKQDESRAH
-145 QAEQVA
+145 
-151 DPIQAPESQNI
+151 DPSQEKKQAPSTPNNIESQNI
-162 NDPIKDKAKKKWKKT
+162 NEPIKEQAKKKWKKT
-177 KHEKPSDPFEMKE
+177 KHEKSSDPFEMKE
-190 LHVKGNVKK
+190 LHVKGNVKR

-205 KRSVN
+205 RRSVN
-210 LSSIDQ
+210 LSTIDQ
-216 SHSFEKPTQPVV
+216 SHSFEKPNAPVV

-242 AQKLAMKVS
+242 AQKLSMKVS
-251 EVISVMIGQG
+251 EIISVMIGQG

-266 NDHIDQDTAILVIE
+266 NDHIDQDTAILVVE
-280 ELGHKA
+280 ELGHEA

-298 FDEQINEND
+298 FDEQINENE

-348 IGAYTIDVKEQRIT
+348 IGAYTIDVNDKEIT

-384 IVILVVSA
+384 IVILVVAA
-392 DDGVKPQTEEAIEH
+392 DDGVKPQTEEAIDH
-406 ARNAGV
+406 AKNAGV
-412 PIIVAINK
+412 PIIVAVNK
-420 IDKPEANPEKVKN
+420 IDKPEANQEKVRN
-433 ELMGLEIIP
+433 DLMGFEIIP
-442 EELGGDVLFV
+442 EDLGGDVMFV
-452 NVSALNGDGVD
+452 NVSAITGEGVED
-463 HLLESILLQSEVL
+463 LLESILLQSEVL
-476 ELTAPFEGR
+476 DLSAPFEGR
-485 PIGSVIES
+485 PIGTVIES

-498 KGPVATVLVSEGR
+498 KGPVATILISEGK
-511 LNKGDLVIVGEEYGK
+511 LTKGDLIIVGEEYGRS
-526 ARILLN
+526 RILLN
-532 EMGEELTEAN
+532 EMGEELTEAT

-553 GAPNTGD
+553 GAPNTGN
-560 ELRQADSERQAKE
+560 ELRQVDSEKQAKE
-573 ISDSRKENRK
+573 ISESRKDNRK

-591 AQKMKSFMESSGTD
+591 AQKMKSFMESTNTD

-627 LLNLSNEEVDV
+627 LLKLSNEEVEV

-653 NLADASNAFVIGFNV
+653 NLAEASDAFVIGFNV

-673 ARKLLKDSSVEVKY
+673 ARKLLKESPVEVRY

-693 TIEDISNMISGLS
+693 TIEDISNMISGLA

-741 VIRAN
+741 VIRSN
-746 PIRVLRDNTVIYE
+746 PIRVLRENTVIYE

-772 NEVKSGTECGIG
+772 KEVKSGTECGIG
-784 VKNYNDVKVGDQ
+784 VKNYNDVKSGDQ
-796 IECYRTIEVKK
+796 IECYRTVEVKK

>member
-14 KIETEKLIAQLNDA
+14 KIEPEKLISQLNDA
-28 GIIVSVETDTITND
+28 GITVSNDLDTITND
-42 QKLTLLNHLRGSHGT
+42 QKLKLLNHLRGSHGT
-57 KTEIKSP
+57 KSEIKSP

-89 NVEVRKKATY
+89 NVEVKKKTTY

-107 EAKEAEEIERLAKE
+107 EAKAAEETEKVAKEAEEKIAIEE
-121 AAEKEAQED
+121 
-130 AKRKVEEAKSTELNP
+130 AKRKQDESRAHDLSQEKK
-145 QAEQVA
+145 
-151 DPIQAPESQNI
+151 QAPSTPNNIESQNI
-162 NDPIKDKAKKKWKKT
+162 NEPIKEQAKKKWKKT
-177 KHEKPSDPFEMKE
+177 KHEKSSDPFEMKE
-190 LHVKGNVKK
+190 LHVKGNVKR

-205 KRSVN
+205 RRSVN
-210 LSSIDQ
+210 LSTIDQ
-216 SHSFEKPTQPVV
+216 SHSFEKPNAPVV

-242 AQKLAMKVS
+242 AQKLSMKVS
-251 EVISVMIGQG
+251 EIISVMIGQG

-266 NDHIDQDTAILVIE
+266 NDHIDQDTAILVVE

-298 FDEQINEND
+298 FDEQINENE

-348 IGAYTIDVKEQRIT
+348 IGAYTIDVNDKEIT

-384 IVILVVSA
+384 IVILVVAA
-392 DDGVKPQTEEAIEH
+392 DDGVKPQTEEAIDH
-406 ARNAGV
+406 AKNAGV
-412 PIIVAINK
+412 PIIVAVNK
-420 IDKPEANPEKVKN
+420 IDKPEANQEKVRN
-433 ELMGLEIIP
+433 DLMGFEIIP
-442 EELGGDVLFV
+442 EDLGGDVMFV
-452 NVSALNGDGVD
+452 NVSAITGEGVED
-463 HLLESILLQSEVL
+463 LLESILLQSEVL
-476 ELTAPFEGR
+476 DLSAPFEGR
-485 PIGSVIES
+485 PIGTVIES

-498 KGPVATVLVSEGR
+498 KGPVATILISEGK
-511 LNKGDLVIVGEEYGK
+511 LTKGDLIIVGEEYGRS
-526 ARILLN
+526 RILLN
-532 EMGEELTEAN
+532 EMGEELTEAT

-553 GAPNTGD
+553 GAPNTGN
-560 ELRQADSERQAKE
+560 ELRQVDSEKQAKE
-573 ISDSRKENRK
+573 ISESRKDNRK

-591 AQKMKSFMESSGTD
+591 AQKMKSFMESSNTD

-627 LLNLSNEEVDV
+627 LLKLSNEEVEV

-653 NLADASNAFVIGFNV
+653 NLAEASNAFVIGFNV

-673 ARKLLKDSSVEVKY
+673 ARKLLKESPVEIRY

-693 TIEDISNMISGLS
+693 TIEDISNMISGLA

-741 VIRAN
+741 VIRSN
-746 PIRVLRDNTVIYE
+746 PIRVLRENTVIYE

-772 NEVKSGTECGIG
+772 KEVKSGTECGIG
-784 VKNYNDVKVGDQ
+784 VKNYNDVKSGDQ
-796 IECYRTIEVKK
+796 IECYRTVEVKK

>member
-1 MSTTTVSKLATAL
+1 MSMTTVSKLATAL
-14 KIETEKLIAQLNDA
+14 KIKPEKLISQLNDA
-28 GIIVSVETDTITND
+28 GISVSTESDTITNE

-89 NVEVRKKATY
+89 NVEIRKKATY

-107 EAKEAEEIERLAKE
+107 EAKAAEESEKSAKEAEEKIAKE
-121 AAEKEAQED
+121 EAEKEKEEMITESTSQPSESD
-130 AKRKVEEAKSTELNP
+130 AIPETQVMKEPPK
-145 QAEQVA
+145 EQ
-151 DPIQAPESQNI
+151 Q
-162 NDPIKDKAKKKWKKT
+162 KKKWKKT

-190 LHVKGNVKK
+190 LHVKGNVKR
-199 RKKRQV
+199 RKKRQP

-216 SHSFEKPTQPVV
+216 SHTFEKPTQVAV
-228 KSIEIPTSISPQEI
+228 KTIEIPTSISPQEI

-266 NDHIDQDTAILVIE
+266 NDHIDQDTAILVVE

-291 RSVEDSV
+291 RSIEDSV
-298 FDEQINEND
+298 FDEQINEHE
-307 ALKRPP
+307 AAKRPP

-334 SKVTDGEAGGITQH
+334 TKVTDAEAGGITQH
-348 IGAYTIDVKEQRIT
+348 IGAYTIDVNNQKIT

-384 IVILVVSA
+384 IVILVVAS

-420 IDKPEANPEKVKN
+420 IDKPEANTEKVKN
-433 ELMGLEIIP
+433 ELMGLEVIP
-442 EELGGDVLFV
+442 EDLGGDVLFV
-452 NVSALNGDGVD
+452 NVSAHSGEGIED
-463 HLLESILLQSEVL
+463 LLESILLQAEVL
-476 ELTAPFEGR
+476 DLTAPFEGR

-498 KGPVATVLVSEGR
+498 KGAVATILISEGK
-511 LNKGDLVIVGEEYGK
+511 LAKGDLIIVGEEFGR

-532 EMGEELTEAN
+532 ENGEQLSEAT

-560 ELRQADSERQAKE
+560 ELRQVESERQAKE
-573 ISDSRKENRK
+573 ISDSRKENKK

-591 AQKMKSFMESSGTD
+591 AQKMKSFMESSNAD
-605 KKVISVMIKADVR
+605 KKVISIMIKADVR

-627 LLNLSNEEVDV
+627 LLKLSNDEVEI
-638 DIISNSIGGITESDL
+638 DIISSSIGGITESDL
-653 NLADASNAFVIGFNV
+653 NLAEASDSFVIGFNV
-668 RADNT
+668 RADNS
-673 ARKLLKDSSVEVKY
+673 ARKLLKDSPIEVKY

-693 TIEDISNMISGLS
+693 TIEDISNMVSGL
-706 APIIRE
+706 ATPVIKE
-712 EICGLAEVRDVFDS
+712 EICGLAEVRDIFDS

-741 VIRAN
+741 VIRSN
-746 PIRVLRDNTVIYE
+746 PIRVLRENTVIYE

-784 VKNYNDVKVGDQ
+784 VKNYNDVKAGDQ
-796 IECYRTIEVKK
+796 IECYRSVEVKK

>member
-14 KIETEKLIAQLNDA
+14 KIEPEKLISQLNDA
-28 GIIVSVETDTITND
+28 GITVSNDLDTITND
-42 QKLTLLNHLRGSHGT
+42 QKLKLLNHLRGSHGT
-57 KTEIKSP
+57 KSEIKSP

-89 NVEVRKKATY
+89 NVEVKKKTTY

-107 EAKEAEEIERLAKE
+107 EAKAAEETEKVAKEAEEKIAIEE
-121 AAEKEAQED
+121 
-130 AKRKVEEAKSTELNP
+130 AKRKQDESRAHDLSQEKK
-145 QAEQVA
+145 
-151 DPIQAPESQNI
+151 QAPSTSNNIESQNI
-162 NDPIKDKAKKKWKKT
+162 NEPIKEQAKKKWKKT
-177 KHEKPSDPFEMKE
+177 KHEKSSDPFEMKE
-190 LHVKGNVKK
+190 LHVKGNVKR

-205 KRSVN
+205 RRSVN
-210 LSSIDQ
+210 LSTIDQ
-216 SHSFEKPTQPVV
+216 SHSFEKPNAPVV

-242 AQKLAMKVS
+242 AQKLSMKVS
-251 EVISVMIGQG
+251 EIISVMIGQG

-266 NDHIDQDTAILVIE
+266 NDHIDQDTAILVVE

-298 FDEQINEND
+298 FDEQINENE
-307 ALKRPP
+307 ALRRPP

-348 IGAYTIDVKEQRIT
+348 IGAYTIDVNDKEIT

-384 IVILVVSA
+384 IVILVVAA
-392 DDGVKPQTEEAIEH
+392 DDGVKPQTEEAIDH
-406 ARNAGV
+406 AKNAGV
-412 PIIVAINK
+412 PIIVAVNK
-420 IDKPEANPEKVKN
+420 IDKPEANQEKVRN
-433 ELMGLEIIP
+433 DLMGFEIIP
-442 EELGGDVLFV
+442 EDLGGDVMFV
-452 NVSALNGDGVD
+452 NVSAITGEGVED
-463 HLLESILLQSEVL
+463 LLESILLQSEVL
-476 ELTAPFEGR
+476 DLSAPFEGR
-485 PIGSVIES
+485 PIGTVIES

-498 KGPVATVLVSEGR
+498 KGPVATILISEGK
-511 LNKGDLVIVGEEYGK
+511 LTKGDLIIVGEEYGR

-532 EMGEELTEAN
+532 EMGEELTEAT

-553 GAPNTGD
+553 GAPNTGN
-560 ELRQADSERQAKE
+560 ELRQVDSEKQAKE
-573 ISDSRKENRK
+573 ISESRKDNRK

-591 AQKMKSFMESSGTD
+591 AQKMKSFMESTNTD

-627 LLNLSNEEVDV
+627 LLKLSNEEVEV

-653 NLADASNAFVIGFNV
+653 NLAEASNAFVIGFNV

-673 ARKLLKDSSVEVKY
+673 ARKLLKESPVEIRY

-693 TIEDISNMISGLS
+693 TIEDISNMISGLA

-741 VIRAN
+741 VIRSN
-746 PIRVLRDNTVIYE
+746 PIRVLRENTVIYE

-772 NEVKSGTECGIG
+772 KEVKSGTECGIG
-784 VKNYNDVKVGDQ
+784 VKNYNDVKSGDQ
-796 IECYRTIEVKK
+796 IECYRTVEVKK

>member
-14 KIETEKLIAQLNDA
+14 KIKPEKLISQLKDA
-28 GIIVSVETDTITND
+28 GISVSAESDTITND

-57 KTEIKSP
+57 KSEIKSP

-89 NVEVRKKATY
+89 NVEIRKKATY

-107 EAKEAEEIERLAKE
+107 EAKAAEESEKSAKEAEEKIAIEE
-121 AAEKEAQED
+121 AEKEE
-130 AKRKVEEAKSTELNP
+130 VEKS
-145 QAEQVA
+145 
-151 DPIQAPESQNI
+151 IESTTQ
-162 NDPIKDKAKKKWKKT
+162 IKESDRTSDSQITNEPTKDQQKKKWKKT
-177 KHEKPSDPFEMKE
+177 KHEKPVDPFEMKE
-190 LHVKGNVKK
+190 LHVKGTVKR
-199 RKKRQV
+199 RKKRQP

-216 SHSFEKPTQPVV
+216 SHTFEKPTQAVV
-228 KSIEIPTSISPQEI
+228 KTIDIPTSISPQEI

-266 NDHIDQDTAILVIE
+266 NDHIDQDTAILVVE

-286 IPMDE
+286 LPMDE
-291 RSVEDSV
+291 RSIEDSV
-298 FDEQINEND
+298 FDQQINEHE
-307 ALKRPP
+307 AAKRPP

-334 SKVTDGEAGGITQH
+334 TKVTEGEAGGITQH
-348 IGAYTIDVKEQRIT
+348 IGAYTIDVNNQQIT

-384 IVILVVSA
+384 IVILVVAS

-420 IDKPEANPEKVKN
+420 IDKPEANTEKVKN
-433 ELMGLEIIP
+433 ELMGLEVIP
-442 EELGGDVLFV
+442 EDLGGDVLFV
-452 NVSALNGDGVD
+452 NVSAHSGEGIED
-463 HLLESILLQSEVL
+463 LLESILLQAEVL
-476 ELTAPFEGR
+476 DLNAPFEGR

-498 KGPVATVLVSEGR
+498 KGAVATILISEGK
-511 LNKGDLVIVGEEYGK
+511 LAKGDLIIVGEEFGR

-532 EMGEELTEAN
+532 EIGEQLSEAT

-560 ELRQADSERQAKE
+560 ELRQVDSERQAKE
-573 ISDSRKENRK
+573 ISESRKENRK

-591 AQKMKSFMESSGTD
+591 AQKMKSFMESSDTN
-605 KKVISVMIKADVR
+605 KKVISIMIKADVR

-627 LLNLSNEEVDV
+627 LLKLSNDEVEI

-653 NLADASNAFVIGFNV
+653 NLAEASDSFVIGFNV
-668 RADNT
+668 RADNS
-673 ARKLLKDSSVEVKY
+673 ARKLLKDSPIEVKY

-693 TIEDISNMISGLS
+693 TIEDISNMVSGMAS
-706 APIIRE
+706 PVIKE
-712 EICGLAEVRDVFDS
+712 EICGLAEVRDIFDS

-741 VIRAN
+741 VIKSN

-784 VKNYNDVKVGDQ
+784 VKNYNDVKAGDQ
-796 IECYRTIEVKK
+796 IECYRSVEVKK

>member
-14 KIETEKLIAQLNDA
+14 KIEPEKLISQLNDA
-28 GIIVSVETDTITND
+28 GITVSNDLDTITND
-42 QKLTLLNHLRGSHGT
+42 QKLKLLNHLRGSHGT
-57 KTEIKSP
+57 KSEIKSP

-89 NVEVRKKATY
+89 NVEVKKKTTY

-107 EAKEAEEIERLAKE
+107 EAKAAEETEKVAKEAEEKIAIEE
-121 AAEKEAQED
+121 
-130 AKRKVEEAKSTELNP
+130 AKRKQDESRAHDLSQEKK
-145 QAEQVA
+145 
-151 DPIQAPESQNI
+151 QAPSTPNNIESQNI
-162 NDPIKDKAKKKWKKT
+162 NEPIKEQAKKKWKKT
-177 KHEKPSDPFEMKE
+177 KHEKSSDPFEMKE
-190 LHVKGNVKK
+190 LHVKGNVKR

-205 KRSVN
+205 RRSVN
-210 LSSIDQ
+210 LSTIDQ
-216 SHSFEKPTQPVV
+216 SHSFEKPNAPVV

-242 AQKLAMKVS
+242 AQKLSMKVS
-251 EVISVMIGQG
+251 EIISVMIGQG

-266 NDHIDQDTAILVIE
+266 NDHIDQDTAILVVE

-298 FDEQINEND
+298 FDEQINENE

-348 IGAYTIDVKEQRIT
+348 IGAYTIDVNDKEIT

-384 IVILVVSA
+384 IVILVVAA
-392 DDGVKPQTEEAIEH
+392 DDGVKPQTEEAIDH
-406 ARNAGV
+406 AKNAGV
-412 PIIVAINK
+412 PIIVAVNK
-420 IDKPEANPEKVKN
+420 IDKPEANADKVRN
-433 ELMGLEIIP
+433 DLMGFEIIP
-442 EELGGDVLFV
+442 EDLGGDVMFV
-452 NVSALNGDGVD
+452 NVSAITGEGVED
-463 HLLESILLQSEVL
+463 LLESILLQSEVL
-476 ELTAPFEGR
+476 DLSAPFEGR
-485 PIGSVIES
+485 PIGTVIES

-498 KGPVATVLVSEGR
+498 KGPVATILISEGK
-511 LNKGDLVIVGEEYGK
+511 LTKGDLIIVGEEYGR

-532 EMGEELTEAN
+532 EMGEELTEAT

-553 GAPNTGD
+553 GAPNTGN
-560 ELRQADSERQAKE
+560 ELRQVDSEKQAKE
-573 ISDSRKENRK
+573 ISESRKDNRK

-591 AQKMKSFMESSGTD
+591 AQKMKSFMESSNTD

-627 LLNLSNEEVDV
+627 LLKLSNEEVEV

-653 NLADASNAFVIGFNV
+653 NLAEASNAFVIGFNV

-673 ARKLLKDSSVEVKY
+673 ARKLLKESPVEIRY

-693 TIEDISNMISGLS
+693 TIEDISNMISGLA

-741 VIRAN
+741 VIRSN
-746 PIRVLRDNTVIYE
+746 PIRVLRENTVIYE

-772 NEVKSGTECGIG
+772 KEVKSGTECGIG
-784 VKNYNDVKVGDQ
+784 VKNYNDVKSGDQ
-796 IECYRTIEVKK
+796 IECYRTVEVKK

>member
-190 LHVKGNVKK
+190 LHVKGNVKR

-205 KRSVN
+205 RRSVN

-406 ARNAGV
+406 ARNADV

>member
-14 KIETEKLIAQLNDA
+14 KIEPEKLISQLNDA
-28 GIIVSVETDTITND
+28 GITVSNDLDTITND

-57 KTEIKSP
+57 KSEIKSP

-89 NVEVRKKATY
+89 NVEVKKKTTY

-107 EAKEAEEIERLAKE
+107 EAKAAEETEKVAKEAEEKIAIEE
-121 AAEKEAQED
+121 
-130 AKRKVEEAKSTELNP
+130 AKRKQEESRAH
-145 QAEQVA
+145 
-151 DPIQAPESQNI
+151 DPSQEKKQAPGTPNNLESQNI
-162 NDPIKDKAKKKWKKT
+162 NEPSKEQAKKKWKKT
-177 KHEKPSDPFEMKE
+177 KHEKSSDPFEMKE
-190 LHVKGNVKK
+190 LHVKGNVKR

-205 KRSVN
+205 RRSVN
-210 LSSIDQ
+210 LSTIDQ
-216 SHSFEKPTQPVV
+216 SHSFEKPNAPVV
-228 KSIEIPTSISPQEI
+228 KSIKIPTSISPQEI
-242 AQKLAMKVS
+242 AQKLSMKVS
-251 EVISVMIGQG
+251 EIISVMIGQG

-266 NDHIDQDTAILVIE
+266 NDHIDQDTAILVVE

-298 FDEQINEND
+298 FDEQINENE

-348 IGAYTIDVKEQRIT
+348 IGAYTIDVNDKEIT

-384 IVILVVSA
+384 IVILVVAA
-392 DDGVKPQTEEAIEH
+392 DDGVKPQTEEAIDH
-406 ARNAGV
+406 AKNAGV
-412 PIIVAINK
+412 PIIVAVNK
-420 IDKPEANPEKVKN
+420 IDKPEANADKVRN
-433 ELMGLEIIP
+433 DLMGFEIIP
-442 EELGGDVLFV
+442 EDLGGDVMFV
-452 NVSALNGDGVD
+452 NVSAISGEGVED
-463 HLLESILLQSEVL
+463 LLESILLQSEVL
-476 ELTAPFEGR
+476 DLSAPFEGR
-485 PIGSVIES
+485 PIGTVIES

-498 KGPVATVLVSEGR
+498 KGPVATILISEGK
-511 LNKGDLVIVGEEYGK
+511 LTKGDLIIVGEEYGRS
-526 ARILLN
+526 RILLN
-532 EMGEELTEAN
+532 EMGEELTEAT

-553 GAPNTGD
+553 GAPNTGN
-560 ELRQADSERQAKE
+560 ELRQVDSEKQAKE
-573 ISDSRKENRK
+573 ISESRKDNRK

-591 AQKMKSFMESSGTD
+591 AQKMKSFMESTNTD

-627 LLNLSNEEVDV
+627 LLKLSNEEVEV

-653 NLADASNAFVIGFNV
+653 NLAEASDAFVIGFNV

-673 ARKLLKDSSVEVKY
+673 ARKLLKESPVEVRY

-693 TIEDISNMISGLS
+693 TIEDISNMISGLA
-706 APIIRE
+706 APVIRE

-741 VIRAN
+741 VIRSN
-746 PIRVLRDNTVIYE
+746 PIRVLRENTVIYE

-772 NEVKSGTECGIG
+772 KEVKSGTECGIG
-784 VKNYNDVKVGDQ
+784 VKNYNDVKSGDQ
-796 IECYRTIEVKK
+796 IECYRTVEVKK

>member
-14 KIETEKLIAQLNDA
+14 KIEPEKLISQLNDA
-28 GIIVSVETDTITND
+28 GITVSNDLDTITND

-57 KTEIKSP
+57 KSEIKSP

-89 NVEVRKKATY
+89 NVEVKKKTTY

-107 EAKEAEEIERLAKE
+107 EAKAAEETEKVAKEAEEKIAIEE
-121 AAEKEAQED
+121 
-130 AKRKVEEAKSTELNP
+130 AKRKQDESRAHDLS
-145 QAEQVA
+145 QEQK
-151 DPIQAPESQNI
+151 QAPSTPNNIESQNI
-162 NDPIKDKAKKKWKKT
+162 NEPSKEQAKKKWKKT
-177 KHEKPSDPFEMKE
+177 KLEKSSDPFEMKE
-190 LHVKGNVKK
+190 LHVKGNVKR

-205 KRSVN
+205 RRSVN
-210 LSSIDQ
+210 LSTIDQ
-216 SHSFEKPTQPVV
+216 SHSFEKPNAPVV

-242 AQKLAMKVS
+242 AQKLSMKVS
-251 EVISVMIGQG
+251 EIISVMIGQG

-266 NDHIDQDTAILVIE
+266 NDHIDQDTAILVVE

-298 FDEQINEND
+298 FDEQINENE

-348 IGAYTIDVKEQRIT
+348 IGAYTIDVNDKEIT

-384 IVILVVSA
+384 IVILVVAA
-392 DDGVKPQTEEAIEH
+392 DDGVKPQTEEAIDH
-406 ARNAGV
+406 AKNAGV
-412 PIIVAINK
+412 PIIVAVNK
-420 IDKPEANPEKVKN
+420 IDKPEANQEKVRN
-433 ELMGLEIIP
+433 DLMGFEIIP
-442 EELGGDVLFV
+442 EDLGGDVMFV
-452 NVSALNGDGVD
+452 NVSAITGEGVED
-463 HLLESILLQSEVL
+463 LLESILLQSEVL
-476 ELTAPFEGR
+476 DLSAPFEGR
-485 PIGSVIES
+485 PIGTVIES

-498 KGPVATVLVSEGR
+498 KGPVATILISEGK
-511 LNKGDLVIVGEEYGK
+511 LTKGDLIIVGEEYGRS
-526 ARILLN
+526 RILLN
-532 EMGEELTEAN
+532 EMGEELTEAT

-553 GAPNTGD
+553 GAPNTGN
-560 ELRQADSERQAKE
+560 ELRQVDSEKQAKE
-573 ISDSRKENRK
+573 ISESRKDNRK

-591 AQKMKSFMESSGTD
+591 AQKMKSFMESTNTD

-627 LLNLSNEEVDV
+627 LLKLSNEEVEV

-653 NLADASNAFVIGFNV
+653 NLAEASDAFVIGFNV

-673 ARKLLKDSSVEVKY
+673 ARKLLKESPVEIRY

-693 TIEDISNMISGLS
+693 TIEDISNMISGLA

-741 VIRAN
+741 VIRSN
-746 PIRVLRDNTVIYE
+746 PIRVLRENTVIYE

-772 NEVKSGTECGIG
+772 KEVKSGTECGIG
-784 VKNYNDVKVGDQ
+784 VKNYNDVKSGDQ
-796 IECYRTIEVKK
+796 IECYRIVEVKK

>member
-14 KIETEKLIAQLNDA
+14 KIEPEKLISQLNDA
-28 GIIVSVETDTITND
+28 GITVSNDLDTITND

-57 KTEIKSP
+57 KSEIKSP

-89 NVEVRKKATY
+89 NVEVKKKTTY

-107 EAKEAEEIERLAKE
+107 EAKAAEETEKVAKEAEEKIAIEE
-121 AAEKEAQED
+121 
-130 AKRKVEEAKSTELNP
+130 AKRKQDESRAH
-145 QAEQVA
+145 
-151 DPIQAPESQNI
+151 DPSQEKKQAPSTPNNIESQNI
-162 NDPIKDKAKKKWKKT
+162 NEPIKEQAKKKWKKT
-177 KHEKPSDPFEMKE
+177 KHEKSSDPFEMKE
-190 LHVKGNVKK
+190 LHVKGNVKR

-205 KRSVN
+205 RRSVN
-210 LSSIDQ
+210 LSTIDQ
-216 SHSFEKPTQPVV
+216 SHSFEKPNAPVV

-242 AQKLAMKVS
+242 AQKLSMKVS
-251 EVISVMIGQG
+251 EIISVMIGQG

-266 NDHIDQDTAILVIE
+266 NDHIDQDTAILVVE

-298 FDEQINEND
+298 FDEQINENE

-348 IGAYTIDVKEQRIT
+348 IGAYTIDVNDKEIT

-384 IVILVVSA
+384 IVILVVAA
-392 DDGVKPQTEEAIEH
+392 DDGVKPQTEEAIDH
-406 ARNAGV
+406 AKNAGV
-412 PIIVAINK
+412 PIIVAVNK
-420 IDKPEANPEKVKN
+420 IDKPEANTDKVRN
-433 ELMGLEIIP
+433 DLMGFEIIP
-442 EELGGDVLFV
+442 EDLGGDVMFV
-452 NVSALNGDGVD
+452 NVSAITGEGVED
-463 HLLESILLQSEVL
+463 LLESILLQSEVL
-476 ELTAPFEGR
+476 DLSAPFEGR
-485 PIGSVIES
+485 PIGTVIES

-498 KGPVATVLVSEGR
+498 KGPVATILISEGK
-511 LNKGDLVIVGEEYGK
+511 LTKGDLIIVGEEYGRS
-526 ARILLN
+526 RILLN
-532 EMGEELTEAN
+532 EMGEELTEAT

-553 GAPNTGD
+553 GAPNTGN
-560 ELRQADSERQAKE
+560 ELRQVDSEKQAKE
-573 ISDSRKENRK
+573 ISESRKDNRK

-591 AQKMKSFMESSGTD
+591 AQKMKSFMESTNTD

-627 LLNLSNEEVDV
+627 LLKLSNEEVEV

-653 NLADASNAFVIGFNV
+653 NLAEASDAFVIGFNV

-673 ARKLLKDSSVEVKY
+673 ARKLLKESPVEIRY

-693 TIEDISNMISGLS
+693 TIEDISNMISGLA

-741 VIRAN
+741 VIRSN
-746 PIRVLRDNTVIYE
+746 PIRVLRENTVIYE

-772 NEVKSGTECGIG
+772 KEVKSGTECGIG
-784 VKNYNDVKVGDQ
+784 VKNYNDVKSGDQ
-796 IECYRTIEVKK
+796 IECYRTVEVKK

>member
-14 KIETEKLIAQLNDA
+14 KIEPEKLISQLNDA
-28 GIIVSVETDTITND
+28 GITVSNDLDTITND

-57 KTEIKSP
+57 KSEIKSP

-89 NVEVRKKATY
+89 NVEVKKKTTY

-107 EAKEAEEIERLAKE
+107 EAKAAEETEKVAKEAEEKIAIEE
-121 AAEKEAQED
+121 
-130 AKRKVEEAKSTELNP
+130 AKRKEEESRANDTSQKKKQASSTPNN
-145 QAEQVA
+145 
-151 DPIQAPESQNI
+151 IESQNI
-162 NDPIKDKAKKKWKKT
+162 NEPIKEQAKKKWKKT
-177 KHEKPSDPFEMKE
+177 KHEKSSDPFEMKE
-190 LHVKGNVKK
+190 LHVKGNVKR

-205 KRSVN
+205 RRSVN
-210 LSSIDQ
+210 LSTIDQ
-216 SHSFEKPTQPVV
+216 SHSFEKPNAPVV

-242 AQKLAMKVS
+242 AQKLSMKVS
-251 EVISVMIGQG
+251 EIISVMIGQG

-266 NDHIDQDTAILVIE
+266 NDHIDQDTAILVVE

-298 FDEQINEND
+298 FDEQINENE

-348 IGAYTIDVKEQRIT
+348 IGAYTIDVNDKEIT

-384 IVILVVSA
+384 IVILVVAA
-392 DDGVKPQTEEAIEH
+392 DDGVKPQTEEAIDH
-406 ARNAGV
+406 AKNAGV
-412 PIIVAINK
+412 PIIVAVNK
-420 IDKPEANPEKVKN
+420 IDKPEANQEKVRN
-433 ELMGLEIIP
+433 DLMGFEIIP
-442 EELGGDVLFV
+442 EDLGGDVMFV
-452 NVSALNGDGVD
+452 NVSAITGEGVED
-463 HLLESILLQSEVL
+463 LLESILLQSEVL
-476 ELTAPFEGR
+476 DLSAPFEGR
-485 PIGSVIES
+485 PIGTVIES

-498 KGPVATVLVSEGR
+498 KGPVATILISEGK
-511 LNKGDLVIVGEEYGK
+511 LTKGDLIIVGEEYGRS
-526 ARILLN
+526 RILLN
-532 EMGEELTEAN
+532 EMGEELTEAT

-553 GAPNTGD
+553 GAPNTGN
-560 ELRQADSERQAKE
+560 ELRQVDSEKQAKE
-573 ISDSRKENRK
+573 ISESRKDNRK

-591 AQKMKSFMESSGTD
+591 AQKMKSFMESTNTD

-627 LLNLSNEEVDV
+627 LLKLSNEEVEV

-653 NLADASNAFVIGFNV
+653 NLAEASDAFVIGFNV

-673 ARKLLKDSSVEVKY
+673 ARKLLKESPVEIRY

-693 TIEDISNMISGLS
+693 TIEDISNMISGLA

-741 VIRAN
+741 VIRSN
-746 PIRVLRDNTVIYE
+746 PIRVLRENTVIYE

-772 NEVKSGTECGIG
+772 KEVKSGTECGIG
-784 VKNYNDVKVGDQ
+784 VKNYNDVKSGDQ
-796 IECYRTIEVKK
+796 IECYRTVEVKK

>member
-14 KIETEKLIAQLNDA
+14 KIEPEKLISQLNDA
-28 GIIVSVETDTITND
+28 GITVSNDLDTITND

-57 KTEIKSP
+57 KSEIKSP

-89 NVEVRKKATY
+89 NVEVKKKTTY

-107 EAKEAEEIERLAKE
+107 EAKAAEETEKVAKEAEEKIAIEE
-121 AAEKEAQED
+121 
-130 AKRKVEEAKSTELNP
+130 AKRKQDESRAHDLSQEKKQEPSTPNN
-145 QAEQVA
+145 
-151 DPIQAPESQNI
+151 IESQNI
-162 NDPIKDKAKKKWKKT
+162 NEPIKEQAKKKWKKT
-177 KHEKPSDPFEMKE
+177 KHEKSSDPFEMKE
-190 LHVKGNVKK
+190 LHVKGNVKR

-205 KRSVN
+205 RRSVN
-210 LSSIDQ
+210 LSTIDQ
-216 SHSFEKPTQPVV
+216 SHSFEKPNAPVV

-242 AQKLAMKVS
+242 AQKLSMKVS
-251 EVISVMIGQG
+251 EIISVMIGQG

-266 NDHIDQDTAILVIE
+266 NDHIDQDTAILVVE

-298 FDEQINEND
+298 FDEQINENE

-348 IGAYTIDVKEQRIT
+348 IGAYTIDVNDKEIT

-384 IVILVVSA
+384 IVILVVAA
-392 DDGVKPQTEEAIEH
+392 DDGVKPQTEEAIDH
-406 ARNAGV
+406 AKNAGV
-412 PIIVAINK
+412 PIIVAVNK
-420 IDKPEANPEKVKN
+420 IDKPEANQEKVRN
-433 ELMGLEIIP
+433 DLMGFEIIP
-442 EELGGDVLFV
+442 EDLGGDVMFV
-452 NVSALNGDGVD
+452 NVSAITGEGVED
-463 HLLESILLQSEVL
+463 LLESILLQSEVL
-476 ELTAPFEGR
+476 DLSAPFEGR
-485 PIGSVIES
+485 PIGTVIES

-498 KGPVATVLVSEGR
+498 KGPVATILISEGK
-511 LNKGDLVIVGEEYGK
+511 LTKGDLIIVGEEYGRS
-526 ARILLN
+526 RILLN
-532 EMGEELTEAN
+532 EMGEELTEAT

-553 GAPNTGD
+553 GAPNTGN
-560 ELRQADSERQAKE
+560 ELRQVDSEKQAKE
-573 ISDSRKENRK
+573 ISESRKDNRK

-591 AQKMKSFMESSGTD
+591 AQKMKSFMDSTNTD

-627 LLNLSNEEVDV
+627 LLKLSNEEVEV

-653 NLADASNAFVIGFNV
+653 NLAEASDAFVIGFNV

-673 ARKLLKDSSVEVKY
+673 ARKLLKESPVEIRY

-693 TIEDISNMISGLS
+693 TIEDISNMISGLA

-741 VIRAN
+741 VIRSN
-746 PIRVLRDNTVIYE
+746 PIRVLRENTVIYE

-772 NEVKSGTECGIG
+772 KEVKSGTECGIG
-784 VKNYNDVKVGDQ
+784 VKNYNDVKSGDQ
-796 IECYRTIEVKK
+796 IECYRTVEVKK